1 MENIILKRHKK
12 IIDIAVIGMFAAIIS
27 VLSILPLPIVIMGVP
42 ATLQTFAIAL
52 TGMVLKGKRGLSAVA
67 IYILIGMVG
76 LPVFS
81 AGRTSFEALFG
92 LTGGFIWGFLPMVYL
107 CGKSNFAINL
117 AGLLICHIC
126 GIVQFV
132 LVTKVGIMSAI
143 LAVCLPF
150 IIKDIAMLAIAYM
163 MSKTIKKTGILQ
175 NC

>member
-1 MENIILKRHKK
+1 MENSILRRHKR
-12 IIDIAVIGMFAAIIS
+12 IVDIAVIGLFAAIIS

-52 TGMVLKGKRGLSAVA
+52 TGMTLGRRRGVGAIV

-81 AGRTSFEALFG
+81 AGRTSFEALLG
-92 LTGGFIWGFLPMVYL
+92 LTGGFIWGFIPMVYL

-132 LVTKVGIMSAI
+132 LVTDMGIKAALLTVS
-143 LAVCLPF
+143 LPF
-150 IIKDIAMLAIAYM
+150 LIKDIIMVSIAYM
-163 MSKTIKKTGILQ
+163 VSKKIKKTGILHK
-175 NC
+175 